1 MQHRNFSVLDILLL
15 YLLLEANMRADSKTV
30 ERTKRLTSAL
40 KNEQT
45 TMVAKYVVSIRSNKP
60 QIIFGDNHFCVGS
73 IVAPRFVLTAA
84 KCTMTNR
91 KVKHT
96 LRSIVVVGG
105 TPNRLISVKDTVT
118 KKVQRVFVSDKYIK
132 RSTNNIALLKLEGS
146 WPTDNPSIQIISLPK
161 GAPNYGISYMVLGWG
176 RMFKGGPLTGNL
188 VHVFVKLMDRK
199 TCLSMVKT
207 LYPEMLCAGN
217 FDVDGDNSPCAGDTG
232 GPMIDSNN
240 TLVAIVSHRLGCGS
254 WSTPSLYTDVWY
266 HMEWINDTIT
276 NASSPTAARCC
287 ILLFMFSLIFLTVK

>member
-1 MQHRNFSVLDILLL
+1 M
-15 YLLLEANMRADSKTV
+15 LETIVRADTKTV

-45 TMVAKYVVSIRSNKP
+45 MLVAKYVVSIRSQKP

-84 KCTMTNR
+84 VCTMSNR
-91 KVKHT
+91 KVEHT

-105 TPNRLISVKDTVT
+105 TPNRLIAVKDTVT
-118 KKVQRVFVSDKYIK
+118 KKVQRIFVADNFIQ
-132 RSTNNIALLKLEGS
+132 RSTNNIALLKLEDS
-146 WPTDNPSIQIISLPK
+146 WPTGNPSIDIINLPK
-161 GAPNYGISYMVLGWG
+161 AEPDYGISYMVLGWG

-188 VHVFVKLMDRK
+188 VHVFVKLMDRNI
-199 TCLSMVKT
+199 CLSMVKT

-217 FDVDGDNSPCAGDTG
+217 FDEDGDNSPCAGDTG
-232 GPMIDSNN
+232 GPMIDNN

-254 WSTPSLYTDVWY
+254 RSTPSIYTDVWY
-266 HMEWINDTIT
+266 HMDWINDTIT

-287 ILLFMFSLIFLTVK
+287 ILLLILSLLCLTVK